1 MPMSQG
7 RSAAHEAVARS
18 ADRVLAV
25 DVGNTT
31 TRLGIFAQDGAAED
45 EPLDTFELTTPE
57 RLTADEARLLVTQF
71 ASFSPAPVAAAA
83 ANAPEASCKIA
94 GCILSCVVPALV
106 EPWRRALDAV
116 CERRALVVGPGLKT
130 GIRMDYHDPSEV
142 GPDRIA
148 DAVAARALLG
158 APAIAVD
165 MGTTVNIEVI
175 DAAGHFAGGVIAP
188 GLALGANALASS
200 AARLP
205 HIELAAPSHVIGK
218 STREAMLSGVVLGE
232 AIRVDGL
239 VARIERELGAPAPV
253 VLTGDDAASFSHL
266 LAHECVVDHTLTLR
280 GLHLLYLAN
289 ARPPRQSKARAP
301 RGGHEGQS

>member
-1 MPMSQG
+1 MSQG
-7 RSAAHEAVARS
+7 RSAAHEAAARLAGS
-18 ADRVLAV
+18 VLAV

-31 TRLGIFAQDGAAED
+31 TRLGIFAQVGAAGD
-45 EPLDTFELTTPE
+45 EPLDTFELTTPG

-71 ASFSPAPVAAAA
+71 ASFSPD
-83 ANAPEASCKIA
+83 APEASRKIA

-188 GLALGANALASS
+188 GLALGASALAQS

-205 HIELAAPSHVIGK
+205 RIELAAPSHVIGK

-266 LAHECVVDHTLTLR
+266 LAHECVVDPTLTLR

>member
-7 RSAAHEAVARS
+7 RSAAHVDATRPAG
-18 ADRVLAV
+18 RVLAV
-25 DVGNTT
+25 DVGNTS
-31 TRLGIFAQDGAAED
+31 TRLGIFAQDGAGED
-45 EPLDTFELTTPE
+45 EPLATFELTTPE
-57 RLTADEARLLVTQF
+57 RLTADEARLQVSQF
-71 ASFSPAPVAAAA
+71 ASFSPAL
-83 ANAPEASCKIA
+83 EGSCELA
-94 GCILSCVVPALV
+94 GCILSCVVPSLV
-106 EPWRRALDAV
+106 EPWRRALDAL
-116 CERRALVVGPGLKT
+116 CAERALVVGPGLRT

-175 DAAGHFAGGVIAP
+175 DAEGHFAGGVIAP
-188 GLALGANALASS
+188 GLALGASALAQS

-205 HIELAAPSHVIGK
+205 RIELAAPEHVIGK

-232 AIRVDGL
+232 AVRVDGL
-239 VARIERELGAPAPV
+239 VSRIERELGVPAPV
-253 VLTGDDAASFSHL
+253 VLTGDGAGEFARL
-266 LAHECVVDHTLTLR
+266 LDRECVVDPTLTLR

-289 ARPPRQSKARAP
+289 ARPARPRTPS
-301 RGGHEGQS
+301 RGRQRQQ

>member
-1 MPMSQG
+1 MSQG
-7 RSAAHEAVARS
+7 RSAAHEAAARLAGS
-18 ADRVLAV
+18 VLAV

-31 TRLGIFAQDGAAED
+31 TRLGIFAQVGAAGD

-71 ASFSPAPVAAAA
+71 ASFSPD
-83 ANAPEASCKIA
+83 APEASRKIA

-239 VARIERELGAPAPV
+239 VARIERELGALAPV

-266 LAHECVVDHTLTLR
+266 LAHECVVDPTLTLR

>member
-1 MPMSQG
+1 MSQG
-7 RSAAHEAVARS
+7 RSAAHEAAARLAGS
-18 ADRVLAV
+18 VLAV

-31 TRLGIFAQDGAAED
+31 TRLGIFAQVGAAGD

-71 ASFSPAPVAAAA
+71 ASFSPD
-83 ANAPEASCKIA
+83 APEASRKIA

-106 EPWRRALDAV
+106 EPWLRALDAV

-266 LAHECVVDHTLTLR
+266 LAHECVVDPTLTLR

>member
-1 MPMSQG
+1 MSQG
-7 RSAAHEAVARS
+7 RSAAHGVGPRPEGG
-18 ADRVLAV
+18 VLAV

-31 TRLGIFAQDGAAED
+31 TRLGLFLPGGTAAD
-45 EPLDTFELTTPE
+45 EPLATFELTTPE
-57 RLTADEARLLVTQF
+57 RLTADEARLQAAQF
-71 ASFSPAPVAAAA
+71 ASLSPAPG
-83 ANAPEASCKIA
+83 EASRKVA

-106 EPWRRALDAV
+106 EPWRRALDAT
-116 CERRALVVGPGLKT
+116 CGGRALVVGPGLRT

-175 DAAGHFAGGVIAP
+175 DADGHFAGGVIAP
-188 GLALGANALASS
+188 GLALGASALATS

-205 HIELAAPSHVIGK
+205 RIELAAPSHVIGK

-239 VARIERELGAPAPV
+239 VARIERELGTPAPV
-253 VLTGDDAASFSHL
+253 VLTGDDAASFSQL
-266 LAHECVVDHTLTLR
+266 LDHECRVDPTLTLR

-289 ARPPRQSKARAP
+289 DRRPRPRTAP
-301 RGGHEGQS
+301 RGGGDQS

>member
-1 MPMSQG
+1 MSQG
-7 RSAAHEAVARS
+7 RSAAHEAAARLAGS
-18 ADRVLAV
+18 VLAV

-31 TRLGIFAQDGAAED
+31 TRLGIFVQVGAAGD

-71 ASFSPAPVAAAA
+71 ASFSPD
-83 ANAPEASCKIA
+83 APEASRKIA
-94 GCILSCVVPALV
+94 GCILSCVVPSLV

-188 GLALGANALASS
+188 GLALGASALAQS

-205 HIELAAPSHVIGK
+205 RIELAAPSHVIGK

-266 LAHECVVDHTLTLR
+266 LAHECVVDPTLTLR

-301 RGGHEGQS
+301 RGGHEGKS

>member
-7 RSAAHEAVARS
+7 RSAAHEAASRL
-18 ADRVLAV
+18 AGRVLAV

-31 TRLGIFAQDGAAED
+31 TRLGIFAQGGAAED

-71 ASFSPAPVAAAA
+71 ASFSPD
-83 ANAPEASCKIA
+83 APEASRKIA

-266 LAHECVVDHTLTLR
+266 LAHECVVDPTLTLR